1 MAVDSGEFG
10 TSGLAMD
17 TVTIDAKVRLQ
28 IPRAR
33 LAAIHAIEHAVL
45 ISMLEGLE
53 NDRNI

>member
-1 MAVDSGEFG
+1 
-10 TSGLAMD
+10 MD